1 MIELIDFGKDYGE
14 FTAVERLNLKIDAGE
29 MFGFIG
35 PNGAGKS
42 TTIRFLAT
50 LLKASRGEGIVNGHR
65 VTRDPMGVRRSVG
78 YMPDNFGVY
87 DGMRLREYLDF
98 FGAA

>member
-42 TTIRFLAT
+42 TSIRFLAT
-50 LLKASRGEGIVNGHR
+50 LLKATRGEGIVNGHS
-65 VTRDPMGVRRSVG
+65 VTNDPMAVRHSVG
-78 YMPDNFGVY
+78 PIISVFTM
-87 DGMRLREYLDF
+87 
-98 FGAA
+98 A

>member
-1 MIELIDFGKDYGE
+1 MIELIDFGKDYGA

-65 VTRDPMGVRRSVG
+65 VTQDPMAVRQCMG
-78 YMPDNFGVY
+78 YMPDSFGVY
-87 DGMRLREYLDF
+87 DGMKV
-98 FGAA
+98 